1 MTVSLPVFL
10 RTSMIGPCT
19 ALLLQYGGQ
28 AHAQNT
34 ACQPLLPERNKNIVL
49 SQTGSYCLQ
58 ADLEVRDYSE
68 FFIDRPS
75 GRPSEALDITHD
87 NISVDLQDNAV
98 RVGNASLGIRIE
110 NGGKSNYKA
119 DYNARQPKQ
128 VAIKNG
134 LLSTTSSVG
143 IYSGFYELS
152 ILSDMGDPLERAST
166 RGKSKE
172 ELLNLSNS
180 SRERKEWI
188 FKNQLALRPSKAAD
202 YHQRNIRIENM
213 HIDAR
218 ESNVTSRAHA
228 GAINIQG
235 AGTIIR
241 NCVIET
247 DGSTALWLFGPDAVI
262 ENNTIIVHG
271 ANPVREADA
280 PIRLHHGD
288 GASIR
293 NNRIVIKDGAN
304 RRGMSV
310 FDTGAITVEKN
321 TFYGMTEKDDVVKA
335 FTGSLEVKESGS
347 RFEPA
352 WKAVFAG
359 REWK

>member
-1 MTVSLPVFL
+1 MTVSLPAFL

-19 ALLLQYGGQ
+19 ALLLPYGGQ

-34 ACQPLLPERNKNIVL
+34 ACQPLLPEKNKNIAL

-58 ADLEVRDYSE
+58 ADLEIRDYSE
-68 FFIDRPS
+68 FFIDRRS
-75 GRPSEALDITHD
+75 GRPSEALGITHD
-87 NISVDLQDNAV
+87 DIRVDLQDNAV
-98 RVGNASLGIRIE
+98 RIGNASLGIRIE

-166 RGKSKE
+166 KGKSKE
-172 ELLNLSNS
+172 ELRNLSNS
-180 SRERKEWI
+180 FGERKEWI

-202 YHQRNIRIENM
+202 YHERNIRIENM

-218 ESNVTSRAHA
+218 ELNVTSRAHA

-247 DGSTALWLFGPDAVI
+247 DGSTALWLFGPDAII
-262 ENNTIIVHG
+262 EDNTIIVSG
-271 ANPVREADA
+271 ASPVREADA

-288 GASIR
+288 GAIIR

-304 RRGMSV
+304 RRGISL
-310 FDTGAITVEKN
+310 FDTGAITVKKN
-321 TFYGMTEKDDVVKA
+321 TFYGMTEKDDVARA
-335 FTGSLEVKESGS
+335 FTGSMEMKESGS

-359 REWK
+359 HK

>member
-1 MTVSLPVFL
+1 MQAATLLKKPVISLYSV
-10 RTSMIGPCT
+10 
-19 ALLLQYGGQ
+19 LLLYYAGL
-28 AHAQNT
+28 AHAQDVTCQSLVTKQNT
-34 ACQPLLPERNKNIVL
+34 HIKLNQPGN
-49 SQTGSYCLQ
+49 YCLK
-58 ADLEVRDYSE
+58 ADLEIRGYSE
-68 FFIDRPS
+68 FFIDKRS
-75 GRPSEALDITHD
+75 GRPSEALDINHD
-87 NISVDLQDNAV
+87 NIRVDLQNNSV

-119 DYNARQPKQ
+119 DYNSRQPKQ
-128 VAIKNG
+128 VTIENG

-166 RGKSKE
+166 KGKSKE

-202 YHQRNIRIENM
+202 YYQRNIRIENM

-218 ESNVTSRAHA
+218 EPNVTSRAHA

-235 AGTIIR
+235 SGTIIR

-247 DGSTALWLFGPDAVI
+247 DGSTALWLFGPDAII
-262 ENNTIIVHG
+262 EGNTIIVSG
-271 ANPVREADA
+271 ASPVREADA

-288 GASIR
+288 GAIIR

-321 TFYGMTEKDDVVKA
+321 TFYGMTEKDDVAKA
-335 FTGSLEVKESGS
+335 FTGSLEMKESGS

-359 REWK
+359 HK